1 MPNSKNL
8 RMEHMSEA
16 YLEALCAVNGF
27 SMTPPS
33 NDNEGYDQ
41 EISCPGWVND
51 DHTSYKD
58 PNFRVQLKSTYSAFD
73 RRADG
78 QLVYNLR
85 AKNYNDLVVTN
96 RMTPLIL
103 VVLWMYED
111 VNDWIEQTD
120 EFLKITRRAYWMN
133 LSGQDPT
140 ENSETKTIEINENQ
154 LLTAES
160 LKELMIRASKGERL

>member
-1 MPNSKNL
+1 M
-8 RMEHMSEA
+8 
-16 YLEALCAVNGF
+16 
-27 SMTPPS
+27 
-33 NDNEGYDQ
+33 
-41 EISCPGWVND
+41 
-51 DHTSYKD
+51 
-58 PNFRVQLKSTYSAFD
+58 
-73 RRADG
+73 
-78 QLVYNLR
+78 VYNLR